1 MTLPSV
7 HALDYQTCAAVVR
20 YLRRVVPRGDAEAA
34 ELAALIEL
42 LSPSP
47 HPG

>member
-1 MTLPSV
+1 MGVPVT
-7 HALDYQTCAAVVR
+7 AAERDAVVR

-34 ELAALIEL
+34 ELAALIER